1 MYQSKL
7 QSSLLDQ
14 LFDTILQ
21 LKTREECY
29 RFFEDICTIKELQD
43 LGLRLEVARL
53 LDQKVSYV
61 DIVKKTTASS
71 ATIARVNKALLYG
84 ADGYQLALKNKKQKK

>member
-7 QSSLLDQ
+7 QSSLLDH
-14 LFDTILQ
+14 LFEVILQ
-21 LKTREECY
+21 LETKEECY

-43 LGLRLEVARL
+43 LGLRLEVAKL
-53 LDQKVSYV
+53 LNHGVSYV
-61 DIVKKTTASS
+61 DIVQKTKASS

-84 ADGYQLALKNKKQKK
+84 ADGYRHVLAKKVEKK

>member
-7 QSSLLDQ
+7 QSSLLDH
-14 LFDTILQ
+14 LFEVILQ
-21 LKTREECY
+21 LETKEECY

-43 LGLRLEVARL
+43 LGLRLEVAKL
-53 LDQKVSYV
+53 LNHGVSYV
-61 DIVKKTTASS
+61 DIVQKTKASS

-84 ADGYQLALKNKKQKK
+84 ADGYRHVLAKKEEKK

>member
-7 QSSLLDQ
+7 QSSLLDH
-14 LFDTILQ
+14 LFEVILQ
-21 LKTREECY
+21 LETKEECY

-43 LGLRLEVARL
+43 LGLRLEVAKL
-53 LDQKVSYV
+53 LNQGVSYV
-61 DIVKKTTASS
+61 DIVQKTKASS

-84 ADGYQLALKNKKQKK
+84 ADGYRLVLAKKAEKK